1 MRSVGLFYIHKR
13 FDMQND
19 EENILIDWLLLI
31 EQLMNG
37 EITQAYYDSKV
48 YGDCDE

>member
-1 MRSVGLFYIHKR
+1 
-13 FDMQND
+13 MQND

-48 YGDCDE
+48 YGDCDARAFDCYIIY